1 MVLSLHSFFSRCLCR
16 PTVILR
22 YFNRGFDLIINCSTY
37 LIVWQDF
44 RTALYLIMLIVLG
57 ERKQW
62 QKQIAFGTT
71 ALNNLELYGNLY
83 NPVYSR
89 ENKIADFLFSGK
101 FFMCLHEITLSHFVH
116 YILMDLPGD
125 RHSVHRFVFRG
136 G

>member
-1 MVLSLHSFFSRCLCR
+1 MVLSLHSFFSRCLGR

-62 QKQIAFGTT
+62 QKQIAFGTA

-89 ENKIADFLFSGK
+89 ENKITDFFFSGR
-101 FFMCLHEITLSHFVH
+101 FFYVFTRNNPESLCSLHFDGSS
-116 YILMDLPGD
+116 
-125 RHSVHRFVFRG
+125 R
-136 G
+136 

>member
-1 MVLSLHSFFSRCLCR
+1 M
-16 PTVILR
+16 
-22 YFNRGFDLIINCSTY
+22 N
-37 LIVWQDF
+37 VWQDF
-44 RTALYLIMLIVLG
+44 RTALYLIMLMVLG

-62 QKQIAFGTT
+62 QKQIAFGTA

-89 ENKIADFLFSGK
+89 ENKIADFFFSGK
-101 FFMCLHEITLSHFVH
+101 FSMCLHEIILSHFVH